1 MKSERSRGDVARQRV
16 RSRKVISSS
25 HLSERVLTI
34 TWSERRRRKFRGA
47 FRSLVTFFSAS
58 WPGYP
63 PWNSRIVA
71 GFTTSFP
78 PLRYPAIYHPLHLLP
93 SSPLFSYRR
102 WYSAYAHPLF
112 VIRPSFL
119 TEREKERE
127 REISP
132 SSGVS
137 SRPSRWRDSH
147 LLTKGWKRAG
157 HGKLILNA
165 EVGHLVYFFINS
177 LANGPFCRTL
187 ICSYMRVFPRRAP
200 TSWIVSGLLLKN
212 LVPWVIRSFF
222 FLWVSR
228 KEARHFLRVKV
239 FLKYHFFFLSNL
251 LSRDHLRT
259 PNS

>member
-1 MKSERSRGDVARQRV
+1 MKFPDSSRFHHLFPTVT
-16 RSRKVISSS
+16 IPS
-25 HLSERVLTI
+25 HLPPPPQLSLI
-34 TWSERRRRKFRGA
+34 FLS
-47 FRSLVTFFSAS
+47 SLVLGVR
-58 WPGYP
+58 P
-63 PWNSRIVA
+63 
-71 GFTTSFP
+71 P
-78 PLRYPAIYHPLHLLP
+78 PLRHP
-93 SSPLFSYRR
+93 
-102 WYSAYAHPLF
+102 F
-112 VIRPSFL
+112 VPRFL
-119 TEREKERE
+119 QRGRKRE

-212 LVPWVIRSFF
+212 LVPWVIRFFF

-251 LSRDHLRT
+251 LSQDHLRT